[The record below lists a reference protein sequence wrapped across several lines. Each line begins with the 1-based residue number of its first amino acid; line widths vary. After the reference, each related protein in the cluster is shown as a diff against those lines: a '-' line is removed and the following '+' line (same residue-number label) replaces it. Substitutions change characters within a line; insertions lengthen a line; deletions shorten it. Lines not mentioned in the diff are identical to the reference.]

1 MAVEGASKCVKYLL
15 FVFNLLFFVTVC
27 GAQVSGLGLV
37 IVGALAQA
45 KVGAFGK
52 LSDNATTGAPVLLIV
67 VGSIILVVAFF
78 GCFGSIK
85 ENRCMLGTFTALLV
99 IILLVEI
106 AAGIAAFVFKDKI
119 KGYFSKDL
127 TDLYNKYPS
136 SASDAKVID
145 DMQQK
150 LKCCG
155 ASNYTEWLNYNVW
168 NQDPVNHGNT
178 PDSCCVN
185 VTTGCG
191 KGEAAKLVQDVHKIY
206 TDACVP
212 KLETELKESLVLI
225 GAVVLGIGL
234 AQIIGVILACC
245 LMKGI
250 KDTYET
256 F

>member
-15 FVFNLLFFVTVC
+15 FVFNLLFF
-27 GAQVSGLGLV
+27 VSGLGLV

-127 TDLYNKYPS
+127 ADLYNKYPG
-136 SASDAKVID
+136 SASEAKVID

-155 ASNYTEWLNYNVW
+155 ASNYTDWLIYTAWISEPGNR
-168 NQDPVNHGNT
+168 GNT
-178 PDSCCVN
+178 PDSCCKN

-191 KGEAAKLVQDVHKIY
+191 KGEAAKLEQDVHKIY

-212 KLETELKESLVLI
+212 KLETELKDSLVWI

>member
-15 FVFNLLFFVTVC
+15 FVFNLLFFV
-27 GAQVSGLGLV
+27 SGLGLV

-45 KVGAFGK
+45 HVGAFGK

-67 VGSIILVVAFF
+67 VGSIIFVVAFF

-119 KGYFSKDL
+119 KGYFTKDL
-127 TDLYNKYPS
+127 EALYNKYPGK
-136 SASDAKVID
+136 AGEAKIID

-150 LKCCG
+150 LQCCG
-155 ASNYTEWLNYNVW
+155 ALNYTEWLNYTTWNNV
-168 NQDPVNHGNT
+168 QEHRGST
-178 PDSCCVN
+178 PDSCCIQ
-185 VTTGCG
+185 VTTDCG
-191 KGEAAKLVQDVHKIY
+191 KGKALEAVPQNIFTKP
-206 TDACVP
+206 CVP
-212 KLETELKESLVLI
+212 ELEKTLHDSLVWI

-234 AQIIGVILACC
+234 AQIIGVMLTCC

>member
-1 MAVEGASKCVKYLL
+1 MAVEGVSKCVKYLL
-15 FVFNLLFFVTVC
+15 FVFNLLFFV
-27 GAQVSGLGLV
+27 SGLGLV

-45 KVGAFGK
+45 NVGAFGK

-119 KGYFSKDL
+119 NGYFSKDL
-127 TDLYNKYPS
+127 KDLYNKYPS

-191 KGEAAKLVQDVHKIY
+191 KGEAAKPDKIY

-212 KLETELKESLVLI
+212 KLETELKKSLVWI